1 MDVEIGPEETKVSLQ
16 ETGPRVEPDEK
27 QQEGRPIAAHRRV
40 DCGRAGKLEKESE
53 ERAQEL
59 R

>member
-1 MDVEIGPEETKVSLQ
+1 MDVEIGSKETKISLQ
-16 ETGPRVEPDEK
+16 ETGPGVEPDEK

-53 ERAQEL
+53 ERAKKL